1 MADLV
6 AAFPSLGSP
15 SVTIALPSLEKSQ
28 ESFIVYGSV
37 HLISHSHLWLQV
49 NKPQTP
55 PLESGDDTSFMRV
68 Y

>member
-37 HLISHSHLWLQV
+37 HLISHSHLWL
-49 NKPQTP
+49 
-55 PLESGDDTSFMRV
+55 
-68 Y
+68 

>member
-6 AAFPSLGSP
+6 AAFPFLGSP
-15 SVTIALPSLEKSQ
+15 SVTIVLPSLEKSQ

-37 HLISHSHLWLQV
+37 HLISHT
-49 NKPQTP
+49 KPQLP
-55 PLESGDDTSFMRV
+55 PLESGDDTGFMRV